1 MLYFYI
7 YIININF
14 LFHPFSTQRGVAEFW
29 TVTVTC
35 HQVSKETEGFS
46 FWPFVGSAEKFGVF
60 KSKAQLCTQKQNDKL
75 MVHVNETIVIKS
87 DSPKVAEW
95 VKRMKAYKAEQLER
109 MRNSDKCDFEF
120 QF

>member
-1 MLYFYI
+1 
-7 YIININF
+7 
-14 LFHPFSTQRGVAEFW
+14 
-29 TVTVTC
+29 
-35 HQVSKETEGFS
+35 
-46 FWPFVGSAEKFGVF
+46 
-60 KSKAQLCTQKQNDKL
+60 

-95 VKRMKAYKAEQLER
+95 VKRMKAYKAEQQER

>member
-1 MLYFYI
+1 
-7 YIININF
+7 
-14 LFHPFSTQRGVAEFW
+14 
-29 TVTVTC
+29 
-35 HQVSKETEGFS
+35 
-46 FWPFVGSAEKFGVF
+46 
-60 KSKAQLCTQKQNDKL
+60 

-109 MRNSDKCDFEF
+109 MRNSAKCDFEF